1 MCLAME
7 EILTTAGYQFIEIQD
22 SVQALLSLVEH
33 KPDLIFLDLLMPI
46 ANGYEICSQI
56 RRIAIFQNVPI
67 IILTSNDGVID
78 RVRAKLA
85 GATDFISKPVEPEKI
100 LAAVRKY
107 CSILSQ

>member
-1 MCLAME
+1 MME
-7 EILTTAGYQFIEIQD
+7 HILVTAGYQFIGIQD
-22 SVQALLSLVEH
+22 SVQALPLLLEKRPS
-33 KPDLIFLDLLMPI
+33 LIFLDLVMPV
-46 ANGYEICSQI
+46 ASGYEICSQI

-85 GATDFISKPVEPEKI
+85 GATDFISKPIEPEKI

-107 CSILSQ
+107 CGVTSNNH